1 MERQSALGV
10 PSTSPFCPH
19 FGRAPHSLVGRDE
32 LLADLGGGLATGPG
46 DARYTSVLMGVR
58 GSGKTVLLSEVEDRA
73 AADGWVVLSLD
84 AGTPG
89 LLDRIVQTIRNA
101 DRTYE
106 VLGIADLGRRRSVEK
121 SVGIRLGP
129 LAGQVS
135 AREHMDRMAHMGL
148 REHLAY
154 LAQAA
159 LKSGTSVL
167 LTVDEMHGIDRTESR
182 RLSNE
187 LQHITKR
194 GEMPLAFVGAG
205 LLELK
210 TTLLKDRKMTFF
222 HRCEHFEMPPLGV
235 ADALVGLAGP
245 VRQAGGEI
253 TEEALEM
260 ASKAVGSSPFRL
272 QVIGDMAWKI
282 AGAPENP
289 IDAHAAAAATR
300 AADEEVKKKVAL
312 PAWHDLSR
320 TDQAVLAAVAGK
332 GGAASP
338 TEVAREAGFSS
349 QHAQEALGRLRDTG
363 YLDRPRAGTY
373 RLTDLVPLAVVLDEG
388 SIQDAEERDSA
399 PTACRAWMPR
409 ANAYCA
415 LNAGHSGGH
424 RSR

>member
-1 MERQSALGV
+1 M
-10 PSTSPFCPH
+10 
-19 FGRAPHSLVGRDE
+19 VGRDE
-32 LLADLGGGLATGPG
+32 LLVDLGGGLATGPG

-106 VLGIADLGRRRSVEK
+106 ALGIADLGRSRSVEK

-129 LAGQVS
+129 LAGRVS
-135 AREHMDRMAHMGL
+135 ATEHMDRMVHMGL
-148 REHLAY
+148 REHLAF

-159 LKSGTSVL
+159 LRSGTSVL
-167 LTVDEMHGIDRTESR
+167 LTVDEMHGIDRTEGR
-182 RLSNE
+182 RLSND

-194 GEMPLAFVGAG
+194 GDMPLAFVGAG
-205 LLELK
+205 LLELQ

-222 HRCEHFEMPPLGV
+222 HRCEHFEMPPLDV
-235 ADALVGLAGP
+235 ADALVGLVGP
-245 VRQAGGEI
+245 IRQAGGEI
-253 TEEALEM
+253 TEEALVR
-260 ASKAVGSSPFRL
+260 ASEAVGSSPYRL

-282 AGAPENP
+282 AGAPEGA
-289 IDAHAAAAATR
+289 IDAQAADAAIR
-300 AADEEVKKKVAL
+300 AANEAVKKKVAL
-312 PAWHDLSR
+312 PAWHDLSG
-320 TDQAVLAAVAGK
+320 TDRVVLVAVAAK
-332 GGAASP
+332 GGTASP
-338 TEVAREAGFSS
+338 AEVAREAGIGSE
-349 QHAQEALGRLRDTG
+349 HAQEALGRLRDTG
-363 YLDRPRAGTY
+363 YLDRPRTGTY

-388 SIQDAEERDSA
+388 RVQDAEERSLA

-424 RSR
+424 RSRQAGDPKLTT